1 MDLNHIDIHPM
12 PAFWKFAGAEELRT
26 QINDA
31 FADILL
37 PAAHATSQCNYQKII
52 TALHAKKISGLR
64 YSREKGGTGAGLA
77 AQAMFA
83 ESLGRIPSGS
93 IGMALTIHLDMV
105 APFIDQYGSPE
116 QIETF
121 LMPALR
127 GDILLS
133 HAVSEPGAGSD
144 VTNLVTTAVKDG
156 NGWRISGQKTM
167 ISLAT
172 LADVHFVIA
181 RLPEYRAPFNMV
193 NFLIPKN
200 TPDLRLGPIK
210 PALGNHHCPVA
221 DIFFDNLWISD
232 DHRLGMPGM
241 GMINQLQQF
250 SQERILSSLRANQV
264 TYQCLQRAMQWATPS
279 DHQWQLLN
287 AEWQASRALTYKAM
301 QRWLDNGEY
310 LSLSCSSKL
319 LSSRLARRTA
329 AYTLELAHKLELAQ
343 KNDTR
348 DLTLLKSCLNDA
360 RLFSIST
367 GSDEMMLKSIAA
379 AEKY

>member
-1 MDLNHIDIHPM
+1 MNQCLSGNYPA
-12 PAFWKFAGAEELRT
+12 PAFWKFDGAEQLRAH
-26 QINDA
+26 INKT
-31 FADILL
+31 FGRLLL
-37 PAAHATSQCNYQKII
+37 PAALATIQCNYHQLIS
-52 TALHAKKISGLR
+52 ALHREQLSGLR
-64 YSREKGGTGAGLA
+64 YSKEKGGTGAGLA

-83 ESLGRIPSGS
+83 ESLGQIPSGG

-116 QIETF
+116 QIERF

-144 VTNLVTTAVKDG
+144 VTNLATTTTRDG
-156 NGWRISGQKTM
+156 TGWRINGHKSM
-167 ISLAT
+167 ISLAS

-181 RLPEYRAPFNMV
+181 RLADYRAPFNMV
-193 NFLIPKN
+193 NFLIPKD
-200 TPDLRLGPIK
+200 TPGLRLGNVS
-210 PALGNHHCPVA
+210 PALGNAQCPIA
-221 DIFFDNLWISD
+221 DVFFDDLWIGD
-232 DHRLGMPGM
+232 DCRLGMPGM

-250 SQERILSSLRANQV
+250 AQERILSSLRANQV
-264 TYQCLQRAMQWATPS
+264 TYQCLARAAQWIS
-279 DHQWQLLN
+279 KLDKQLQILI

-301 QRWLDNGEY
+301 QYWLANGEY
-310 LSLSCSSKL
+310 LSLSSTSKFI
-319 LSSRLARRTA
+319 SSRLVRRASFFALDLARQ
-329 AYTLELAHKLELAQ
+329 HSSDDV
-343 KNDTR
+343 KNLQT
-348 DLTLLKSCLNDA
+348 CVGDA

>member
-1 MDLNHIDIHPM
+1 MYQTSLDEQQYYVPS
-12 PAFWKFAGAEELRT
+12 FWKFAGAELLRT

-31 FADILL
+31 FARILL
-37 PAAHATSQCNYQKII
+37 PAAMANRQCNYQQLLA
-52 TALHAKKISGLR
+52 ALYAEKLSGLR
-64 YSREKGGTGAGLA
+64 YGEEKGGTGSGLA

-83 ESLGRIPSGS
+83 ECLGRIPSGS

-105 APFIDQYGSPE
+105 APFIDQYGTLE
-116 QIETF
+116 QIEQF
-121 LMPALR
+121 LKPALR

-133 HAVSEPGAGSD
+133 HAVSEPNAGSD
-144 VTNLVTTAVKDG
+144 VTNIATTAVKDG
-156 NGWRISGQKTM
+156 NGWRINGRKTM
-167 ISLAT
+167 ISLAS

-200 TPDLRLGPIK
+200 TPGLTLSAVQPG
-210 PALGNHHCPVA
+210 LGNQQCPVA
-221 DIFFDNLWISD
+221 NIEFNELWISD
-232 DHRLGMPGM
+232 EYRLGMPGM

-250 SQERILSSLRANQV
+250 SQERILSSLRANEV
-264 TYQCLQRAMQWATPS
+264 TRQCLGRAAQSSTIRDP
-279 DHQWQLLN
+279 QLLSLQ

-301 QRWLDNGEY
+301 QAWLINDDY
-310 LSLSCSSKL
+310 LTLSCSSKL
-319 LSSRLARRTA
+319 LSSRLARRATHYA
-329 AYTLELAHKLELAQ
+329 LQQVRTTGATDIKLWQTLA
-343 KNDTR
+343 
-348 DLTLLKSCLNDA
+348 CDA